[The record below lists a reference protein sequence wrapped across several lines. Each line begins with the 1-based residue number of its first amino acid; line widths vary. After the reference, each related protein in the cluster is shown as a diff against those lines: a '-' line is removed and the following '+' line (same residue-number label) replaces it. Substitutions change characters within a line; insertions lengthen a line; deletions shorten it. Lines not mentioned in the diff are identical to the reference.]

1 MFSKVLVAN
10 RGEIAVRVL
19 QTLQA
24 MDIATVAVY
33 ADPDVNSP
41 HVRFADEAYPLGG
54 STAEET
60 YLDRKKLV
68 EVALSSGADAIHP
81 GYGFLSENPEF
92 SRDCTAAGLVFIG
105 PSPETIELLG
115 DKIRSKEAAIQ
126 AGVPVVPSSPMW
138 VPGDSPPNDVLP
150 HIGLPLLVKAAAG
163 GGGRGMRLVQQESD
177 LEQALESASREAS
190 AAFGDGRVFLERYIP
205 FARHVEFQVLADS
218 AGNTIHLLERECSV
232 QRRYQKVIEETPS
245 PALNETLRRSMA
257 ASAVA
262 MAVSA
267 GYTNAGTV
275 EFLVDSQSGD
285 YYFLEMNARIQVEHP
300 ITEETLKLDMVE
312 WQTRIADGELIT
324 LTQDDIQSTGHALE
338 CRIYAEDSYVN
349 FSPAVGRLMVWRPPS
364 GMGIRLDSGVA
375 EGQEITAYYDSMLA
389 KLVVWGPNRRSAI
402 GRMLRALESFP
413 VLGVTTNIPFL
424 LKAIV
429 HSDFASGEYDTGF
442 IDKHQSLTPAPESSQ
457 LQAIAVDIAEG
468 FWQSNGSNT
477 PGQKIDAH
485 KATQSPWHGLVK
497 SVFP

>member
-1 MFSKVLVAN
+1 M
-10 RGEIAVRVL
+10 
-19 QTLQA
+19 
-24 MDIATVAVY
+24 
-33 ADPDVNSP
+33 
-41 HVRFADEAYPLGG
+41 
-54 STAEET
+54 
-60 YLDRKKLV
+60 
-68 EVALSSGADAIHP
+68 
-81 GYGFLSENPEF
+81 
-92 SRDCTAAGLVFIG
+92 
-105 PSPETIELLG
+105 
-115 DKIRSKEAAIQ
+115 
-126 AGVPVVPSSPMW
+126 
-138 VPGDSPPNDVLP
+138 
-150 HIGLPLLVKAAAG
+150 
-163 GGGRGMRLVQQESD
+163 
-177 LEQALESASREAS
+177 
-190 AAFGDGRVFLERYIP
+190 
-205 FARHVEFQVLADS
+205 LADS

-338 CRIYAEDSYVN
+338 CRIYAEDPYVN

-457 LQAIAVDIAEG
+457 LQAVAVDIAEG

-485 KATQSPWHGLVK
+485 KVTQSPWHGLVK